1 MASTYVH
8 CSVMNLI
15 KRSSPDRERERER
28 LHVPH
33 IISLVN
39 QRLRFIHAL
48 RNLDIPIFAKK
59 LILLVL
65 GIRRLPFM
73 HVYSEMER
81 IEVIFVVAYVYI

>member
-15 KRSSPDRERERER
+15 KRSSPDRERER

-48 RNLDIPIFAKK
+48 RNLAIPIFAKK